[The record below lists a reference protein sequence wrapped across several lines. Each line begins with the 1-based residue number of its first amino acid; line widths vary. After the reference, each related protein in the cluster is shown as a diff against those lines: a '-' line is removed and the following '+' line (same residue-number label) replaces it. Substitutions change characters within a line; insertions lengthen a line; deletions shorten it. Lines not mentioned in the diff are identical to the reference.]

1 MTSANEF
8 LSRLMLARR
17 LFGGPIPFTDSQY
30 YTRAGKGSYWISF
43 GALMVRLARGI
54 CSVAARSGATPKSV
68 VPAGNGFRVGVEEG
82 ALWLPESDPH
92 DLAAQ
97 KRDAETQK
105 LAQVLAVVVA
115 ALSLARAVLGVAE
128 VTALDVIG
136 PLAFLALVLV
146 VSVAAIRG
154 RLAAQAD
161 ASPTPPDAA
170 SPQRSSSPDV
180 ET

>member
-1 MTSANEF
+1 
-8 LSRLMLARR
+8 MLARR

-30 YTRAGKGSYWISF
+30 YTRAGKESYWISF

-68 VPAGNGFRVGVEEG
+68 VPAGNGVRVGVEEG

-105 LAQVLAVVVA
+105 RRNAETQKRRNAETQKQRITTILATLMPSAGVRRPSDVA
-115 ALSLARAVLGVAE
+115 FWRKGDTFNGCGWE
-128 VTALDVIG
+128 
-136 PLAFLALVLV
+136 
-146 VSVAAIRG
+146 R
-154 RLAAQAD
+154 
-161 ASPTPPDAA
+161 
-170 SPQRSSSPDV
+170 
-180 ET
+180 